1 MAGVEVPPVFKDLP
15 VKVQTSKLVTRK
27 ELFCQL
33 EEAAKTGSLADP
45 VVRGLCQVLRLTLPR
60 YHGSTSRH
68 LVEQLV
74 DSLLAS
80 QPSSAGHLISTILE
94 VSRDHKTLFI
104 TKNLART
111 CLTAFSW
118 SCKVGHQVL
127 VNRGDL
133 KPDKIR
139 DLVEAQTNLLLS
151 VSSACD
157 PTLNKK
163 LKRKINYLWKQ
174 VKTDLYA
181 EVLSS
186 LEPSYAVLLMW
197 CYLIAYLDAQKQRDV
212 IHSYKVRSH
221 VCCSF
226 FKGFQL

>member
-1 MAGVEVPPVFKDLP
+1 MPSGPCGAWPVPSAG
-15 VKVQTSKLVTRK
+15 
-27 ELFCQL
+27 
-33 EEAAKTGSLADP
+33 
-45 VVRGLCQVLRLTLPR
+45 LTLSR

-80 QPSSAGHLISTILE
+80 QPSSAGHLISTILD
-94 VSRDHKTLFI
+94 VSRDHKPLFI

-118 SCKVGHQVL
+118 SCKVAHQVL

-157 PTLNKK
+157 ATLNKK

-174 VKTDLYA
+174 VTSTFCPGYQRHIA
-181 EVLSS
+181 HSELSRS
-186 LEPSYAVLLMW
+186 L
-197 CYLIAYLDAQKQRDV
+197 
-212 IHSYKVRSH
+212 
-221 VCCSF
+221 
-226 FKGFQL
+226 